1 MKKVRIN
8 NIECRKYTSTKTDNI
23 HYEIIKWYKNKY
35 YNKRDEM
42 LSNGF
47 IETFDGITFDGM
59 TTGSYSINNSCF
71 INEESCYTIAS
82 LYLDIKEPDVYLKS
96 VGSRLLDLNEEE
108 INSFFRVY
116 KVVNEKIKKIHFK

>member
-23 HYEIIKWYKNKY
+23 HYEIIKWYDNKY

-42 LSNGF
+42 LSKEWK
-47 IETFDGITFDGM
+47 ETFGGEGITSGI
-59 TTGSYSINNSCF
+59 YSIDNSCF
-71 INEESCYTIAS
+71 INKESCYTIAS